1 MTDDDF
7 HLPPPRTMPRERR
20 DTLRAALVAEVSGT
34 SRPWWRR
41 TWKGA
46 AVGGSAFAMVLAGG
60 AATAYVAF
68 KPPSNTS
75 SVVCYSAPKVDAARV
90 DVTRVAVARKM
101 PAGSAAS
108 AGGTV
113 AIHDPVA
120 ACGQAWRNGLV
131 SAGDRGSTA
140 ASPGRS
146 TRVPTLVACTLD
158 KGVAGVFPGPPSTC
172 ERLGL
177 PRATR

>member
-7 HLPPPRTMPRERR
+7 HLPSPRPMPRERR
-20 DTLRAALVAEVSGT
+20 EALRAALVAEVGGT
-34 SRPWWRR
+34 GRPWWRR

-68 KPPSNTS
+68 KPPSDTN
-75 SVVCYSAPKVDAARV
+75 SVMCYSAPRVEAARV

-101 PAGSAAS
+101 PAGSSAS
-108 AGGTV
+108 ASGTV

-120 ACGQAWRNGLV
+120 ACGQAWRSGLV
-131 SAGDRGSTA
+131 SAGDRSRTA
-140 ASPGRS
+140 SAPGRPA
-146 TRVPTLVACTLD
+146 RVPVLVACTLD
-158 KGVAGVFPGPPSTC
+158 RGVAGVFPGPPSTC